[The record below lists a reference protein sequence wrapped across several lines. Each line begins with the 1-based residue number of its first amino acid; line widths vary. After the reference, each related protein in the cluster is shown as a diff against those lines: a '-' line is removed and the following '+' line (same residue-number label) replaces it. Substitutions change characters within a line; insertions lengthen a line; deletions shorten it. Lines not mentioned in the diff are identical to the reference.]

1 MRKESCPSAVVDE
14 RLELLLGHLGR
25 LLPDPQDRTEFQSS
39 AFSAPPPNLRV
50 NGLAPQAPLLR
61 TALGEHGHSA
71 PWCADSIVIDGA
83 PPLGHTLEYALGA
96 IYVQAKAATLAVEAL
111 NPLPGER
118 VLDLA
123 ASPGG
128 KTTQIAAHM
137 ENSGLLIANEPRRKR
152 IHGLVG
158 NLQRLGVANT
168 IVTQLEGALMAR
180 YFHNFFDRVLL
191 DAPCSCDGIFRKDS
205 SMLRYWSVEDAKRI
219 AQQQTGLVRAAFHML
234 RPGGTLVYSTCSL
247 SLEENEEVLVGLCRR
262 FADKWQLLK
271 VEGIEAA
278 PLPPLI
284 ASRFPP
290 EFRRCVRVWPHHHD
304 TEGAFVARIGKTADT
319 YWEPA
324 LNQDSTWSSEASEP
338 NPAVASARQLI
349 NDQWRLELPQPS
361 GLQFNMDGRYL
372 WLQPE
377 SSLLSKERFPFHVR
391 GGMHVARNHKGH
403 FYLTQQAVTMWG
415 DKIPQPRLE
424 LTWSEVQNVFRGVPV
439 RPVKLPD
446 IGEFMCRFG
455 PWTIC
460 RGQRGA
466 DSSTLEPMLPKE
478 LMRPDLHRIT

>member
-1 MRKESCPSAVVDE
+1 MRKEPCPSAAVDE
-14 RLELLLGHLGR
+14 RLELLLEHLAQ
-25 LLPDPQDRTEFQSS
+25 LLPDPLERSEFRSC
-39 AFSAPPPNLRV
+39 AFSSPPPNLRI
-50 NGLAPQAPLLR
+50 NGLAAQAAFLR
-61 TALGEHGHSA
+61 TALRERSHSA
-71 PWCADSIVIDGA
+71 PWCADSVAIDGA

-111 NPLPGER
+111 DPLPGER

-128 KTTQIAAHM
+128 KTTQIAAQM
-137 ENSGLLIANEPRRKR
+137 NNSGLLIANEPRRKR

-247 SLEENEEVLVGLCRR
+247 SLEENEEVLAGLCRR
-262 FADKWQLLK
+262 FADKWQLLP
-271 VEGIEAA
+271 VEGIAPV
-278 PLPPLI
+278 PLPDSI
-284 ASRFPP
+284 AGRFPP
-290 EFRRCVRVWPHHHD
+290 EFRRCVRVWPHRHD

-324 LNQDSTWSSEASEP
+324 LDQDSDSSVE
-338 NPAVASARQLI
+338 VADLDPEVANARQLI
-349 NDQWRLELPQPS
+349 NDQWRLELPQPP
-361 GLQFNMDGRYL
+361 GLQLNMDGRYL
-372 WLQPE
+372 WLQPT
-377 SSLLSKERFPFHVR
+377 SSVLSKERFPFHVR

-415 DKIPQPRLE
+415 DRIRQPRLE
-424 LTWSEVQNVFRGVPV
+424 LTWSQVQNVFRGVPV
-439 RPVKLPD
+439 RPAKLPD
-446 IGEFMCRFG
+446 AGEFMCGFG

-460 RGQRGA
+460 RGHRGA
-466 DSSTLEPMLPKE
+466 DGSTLEPMLPKE